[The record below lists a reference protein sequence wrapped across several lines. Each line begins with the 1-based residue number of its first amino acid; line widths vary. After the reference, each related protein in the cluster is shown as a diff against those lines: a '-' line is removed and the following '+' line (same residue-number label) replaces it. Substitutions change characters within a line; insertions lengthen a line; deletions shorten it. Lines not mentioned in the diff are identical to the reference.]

1 MAMHPIMHLLH
12 TQYSLE
18 NAWETVNVVII
29 TFQEKQGDI
38 NDVLTTTIPVIKT
51 IICVY
56 GIYENITI
64 ILCFFHLR
72 RLLHHRASGDE
83 GQAGE
88 IDR

>member
-1 MAMHPIMHLLH
+1 MHPIMHLLH
-12 TQYSLE
+12 TLYSLE

-38 NDVLTTTIPVIKT
+38 NDVLTTTILVIKT

-56 GIYENITI
+56 IRKHYNYS
-64 ILCFFHLR
+64 LYFHLR
-72 RLLHHRASGDE
+72 RLPHHRASGDE

-88 IDR
+88 ID